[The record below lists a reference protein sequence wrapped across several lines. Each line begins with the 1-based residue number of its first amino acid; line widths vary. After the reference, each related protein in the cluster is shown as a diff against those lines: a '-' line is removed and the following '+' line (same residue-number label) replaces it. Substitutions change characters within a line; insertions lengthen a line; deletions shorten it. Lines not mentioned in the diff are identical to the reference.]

1 MGLKVRLSLLG
12 LLVVAVVVSCAR
24 GPVVPTPPTVRITE
38 FRSTLFT
45 PDRVRFHARIVINNQ
60 MRAPLN
66 FEKVDY
72 GLSLFDKDLLTKSF
86 TGMKEVRSLGT
97 ETVTIPMTV
106 PMKEILAQ
114 HIAVLAEG
122 KMKFTFRG
130 SVYPASG
137 SGFGPVPFSG
147 TIEIPLPN
155 IPKVTFAGTSGVP
168 LTSSFRVEIG
178 INNTNDFPLTVNNI
192 STALDLNGQRYK
204 LLGTQQSTEIAPG
217 STGTVV
223 LTTETSKTA
232 ALSMALNVLENNAVD
247 LKVLGSVTAGTPY
260 GYVFI
265 PVEIEGKSQPK

>member
-1 MGLKVRLSLLG
+1 MGLKIRLSLLG
-12 LLVVAVVVSCAR
+12 LLVIAALVSCAR
-24 GPVVPTPPTVRITE
+24 GPVVPTPPAVRVTE

-45 PDRVRFHARIVINNQ
+45 PDQVRFHARIVITNQ

-72 GLSLFDKDLLTKSF
+72 GLSLFDKDLLTQSF
-86 TGMKEVRSLGT
+86 AGMKEVRSNGT
-97 ETVTIPMTV
+97 ETVTIPMSI

-122 KMKFTFRG
+122 KMQFTFRG
-130 SVYPASG
+130 SVYPAVA
-137 SGFGPVPFSG
+137 SGFGPVPFSR

-155 IPKVTFAGTSGVP
+155 IPQVTFAGTSGVP
-168 LTSSFRVEIG
+168 LTQSFRVEIG
-178 INNTNDFPLTVNNI
+178 VRNMNSFALSVNNI

-204 LLGTQQSTEIAPG
+204 LLGTQQSTDIPAG

-223 LTTETSKTA
+223 LTTETTKTA
-232 ALSMALNVLENNAVD
+232 ALSMALNMLENNAVD
-247 LKVLGSVTAGTPY
+247 LKVIGSLTAGTPY

-265 PVEIEGKSQPK
+265 PVEIEGKSKPK